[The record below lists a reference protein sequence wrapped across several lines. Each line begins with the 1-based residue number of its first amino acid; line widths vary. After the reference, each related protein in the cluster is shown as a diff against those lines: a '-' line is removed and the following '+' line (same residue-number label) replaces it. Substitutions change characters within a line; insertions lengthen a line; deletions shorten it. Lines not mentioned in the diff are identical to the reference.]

1 MNIKLPQHKKIYFAS
16 DQHFGIPN
24 HEKSLVREKKF
35 VQWLDIVKQDAE
47 AIFLLGDL
55 FDFWFE
61 YKTVVPKGFVRVLG
75 KLAEIK
81 DSGIAIHFFV
91 GNHDLWMQDY
101 FEKELDIPVYH
112 QPKEFTINNTS
123 LLIGHGDGL
132 GPGDKGYKRMKKVFT
147 NPFSKWLYR
156 WLHPDIGIRLGNY
169 LSTKNKLISGDEDVV
184 FLGEENEW
192 LVQYCKRK
200 LETKHYDYFLFGH
213 RHLPM
218 TIKLSDSRGIG
229 STYINTGDWITHF
242 TYVVFDGEKTELK
255 EFEKY

>member
-1 MNIKLPQHKKIYFAS
+1 MNIELSQHKKIYFAS
-16 DQHFGIPN
+16 DQHFGIPT

-35 VQWLDIVKQDAE
+35 IQWLELVKQDAE

-75 KLAEIK
+75 KLAEIR
-81 DSGIAIHFFV
+81 DSGIAIYFFV

-101 FEKELDIPVYH
+101 FKKELNIPVYH
-112 QPKEFTINNTS
+112 KPKEFTINNTS
-123 LLIGHGDGL
+123 FLIGHGDGL
-132 GPGDKGYKRMKKVFT
+132 GPKDKGYKRMKKIFT
-147 NPFSKWLYR
+147 NPISKWLYR
-156 WLHPDIGIRLGNY
+156 WLHPDIGMRLGNY
-169 LSTKNKLISGDEDVV
+169 LSTKNKMISGDEDVV
-184 FLGEENEW
+184 FLGEGNEW

-218 TIKLSDSRGIG
+218 TIKLNGK
-229 STYINTGDWITHF
+229 STYINTGDWISHF
-242 TYVVFDGEKTELK
+242 TYSVFDDEKTGLK
-255 EFEKY
+255 EF

>member
-1 MNIKLPQHKKIYFAS
+1 MNIELPQHKKIYFAS

-35 VQWLDIVKQDAE
+35 VQWLDIVKKDAE

-81 DSGIAIHFFV
+81 DSGIPIYFFV

-101 FEKELDIPVYH
+101 FEKELNIPVYH
-112 QPKEFTINNTS
+112 QPKEFIINNTS
-123 LLIGHGDGL
+123 FFIGHGDGL
-132 GPGDKGYKRMKKVFT
+132 GPADKGYKRMKKVFT
-147 NPFSKWLYR
+147 NSFSKWLYR
-156 WLHPDIGIRLGNY
+156 WLHPDIGMRLGNY

-218 TIKLSDSRGIG
+218 IINLNDK
-229 STYINTGDWITHF
+229 STYINTGDWISHF
-242 TYVVFDGEKTELK
+242 TYAVFDGKKTTLK
-255 EFEKY
+255 NL

>member
-1 MNIKLPQHKKIYFAS
+1 MNITLPQHKKIYFAS

-24 HEKSLVREKKF
+24 HEKSIVREKKF
-35 VQWLDIVKQDAE
+35 VQWLDIVKKDAE

-81 DSGIAIHFFV
+81 DSGIPIYFFV

-101 FEKELDIPVYH
+101 FEKELNIPVYH

-123 LLIGHGDGL
+123 FFIGHGDGL
-132 GPGDKGYKRMKKVFT
+132 GPADKGYKRMKKVFT
-147 NPFSKWLYR
+147 NSFSKWLYR
-156 WLHPDIGIRLGNY
+156 WLHPDIGMRLGNY

-184 FLGEENEW
+184 FLGAENEW

-218 TIKLSDSRGIG
+218 TINLNDK
-229 STYINTGDWITHF
+229 STYINTGDWISHF
-242 TYVVFDGEKTELK
+242 TYAVFDGKKTELQK
-255 EFEKY
+255 QDK